1 MGTAKQDTAAPDASP
16 SRWTPKRVRCDNCPK
31 FVLQY
36 RPWQRFCSAKCRREF
51 QRNGAGFGQLK
62 ERIPKMVAKE
72 VARQILETFT
82 VEGIAAVQAAAEK
95 RRARAAAEA
104 LTKK

>member
-1 MGTAKQDTAAPDASP
+1 
-16 SRWTPKRVRCDNCPK
+16 V
-31 FVLQY
+31 
-36 RPWQRFCSAKCRREF
+36 KCRREF

-62 ERIPKMVAKE
+62 DRIPKWIEKE

-82 VEGIAAVQAAAEK
+82 PEGIAAVQAAAEK

-104 LTKK
+104 LLSKPKR